1 MSPAGYVMRKV
12 LASRQ
17 GCHAPS
23 DECQSDEGPNRV
35 WRRFWLQLLVALCA
49 VLAVLFIAALF
60 VPVLDVNKRQRVNE
74 AGKVSRL
81 RRLNELQD
89 NYAASN
95 PATRLPLPQLKPA
108 TSVGDTYSP
117 EFLLTGAQSG
127 YKFAVTGCRTD
138 PNGVTTQYQ
147 VTAVPLELGKSGFRA
162 FCTDQ
167 TGVTGYDSDGS
178 AERCL
183 ASRRPLQY
191 VSSSITP
198 LAGDGVGA
206 AAESLPTSRCR
217 SL

>member
-1 MSPAGYVMRKV
+1 M
-12 LASRQ
+12 RQ
-17 GCHAPS
+17 G
-23 DECQSDEGPNRV
+23 DECQSREGPNRG
-35 WRRFWLQLLVALCA
+35 RGIFWLALCG

-74 AGKVSRL
+74 AVTVSRL
-81 RRLNELQD
+81 RTLNALQS

-95 PATRLPLPQLKPA
+95 PVKGFACQLPQLKPA
-108 TSVGDTYSP
+108 TSVGDTYNP
-117 EFLLTGAQSG
+117 DEFLLTGAQSG

-167 TGVTGYDSDGS
+167 TGVTWYDSHGS

-183 ASRRPLQY
+183 ASRRPLQ
-191 VSSSITP
+191 
-198 LAGDGVGA
+198 
-206 AAESLPTSRCR
+206 
-217 SL
+217 